1 LGKPRLHAITFLA
14 PNMLPVYRFMF
25 DYLGSKLG
33 CDIELTEALDYREM
47 AQSDL
52 ALICGLPYIIYNH
65 PQSFHEALIAPVLQG
80 ERFQNRPIYFSDV
93 IVRRDSAFQSFADLR
108 GCSWAYN
115 EPLSQSGYG
124 ITRYSLVKKRE
135 TNGYFSKVIEA
146 GFHEKSIRMVCHG
159 DVDASAID
167 TQVLAVELRNQPQ
180 LAQQLRVIDSLGPST
195 IQPLTAANHLPT
207 QLKQD
212 IQALLSK
219 LHHDPASRAYLEM
232 GFIDHF
238 TAVKDADYDDIRDM
252 LKACEEA
259 MFLVL
264 K

>member
-1 LGKPRLHAITFLA
+1 LSKPKLRAITFLA
-14 PNMLPVYRFMF
+14 PNMLPVYRFLF
-25 DYLGSKLG
+25 DYLGDKLG
-33 CDIELTEALDYREM
+33 YEIELTEALDYRAM

-52 ALICGLPYIIYNH
+52 ALICGLPYVLYNH

-108 GCSWAYN
+108 GCSWSYN
-115 EPLSQSGYG
+115 EPESQSGYG
-124 ITRYSLVKKRE
+124 ITRYTLVNNGE
-135 TNGYFSKVIEA
+135 TDGYFSKVIEA
-146 GFHEKSIRMVCHG
+146 GFHQKSIQMVCSG
-159 DVDASAID
+159 EVDASAID

-180 LAQQLRVIDSLGPST
+180 LAQQLRVIDSFGPST
-195 IQPLTAANHLPT
+195 IQPLTAANHLST

-212 IQALLSK
+212 IQAILSDI
-219 LHHDPASRAYLEM
+219 HHDPASRAYLDM

-238 TAVKDADYDDIRDM
+238 TAVKDADYDDIREM
-252 LKACEEA
+252 LRACEDA
-259 MFLVL
+259 NFLVL